1 MKDVRATT
9 PRELGVAADGAAFRV
24 LWADGHETR
33 IPLVALRRAC
43 PCATCQHE
51 RHERAGALAPAAQ
64 GPPPKP
70 SSLSVVRG
78 PSVAELAIAGT
89 VPVGRY
95 AVQIVWAD
103 GHSTGIY
110 SYELL
115 RSLCGCASCAGGAPG
130 STGSGV

>member
-1 MKDVRATT
+1 MKDLRATT
-9 PRELGVAADGAAFRV
+9 PREMGVAAEGMAFRV

-51 RHERAGALAPAAQ
+51 RHERTGVLAPASQ
-64 GPPPKP
+64 TPPAKP
-70 SSLSVVRG
+70 SSLNVVRG
-78 PSVAELAIAGT
+78 PSVAELAIAST

-115 RSLCGCASCAGGAPG
+115 RSLCGCASCARGAI
-130 STGSGV
+130 GSGG

>member
-1 MKDVRATT
+1 MTDLRATT
-9 PRELGVAADGAAFRV
+9 PKEMGATLDGGAFRV

-33 IPLVALRRAC
+33 IPLLALRRVC

-51 RHERAGALAPAAQ
+51 RHERAGALSPASQ

-70 SSLSVVRG
+70 TSLKVVRG
-78 PSVAELAIAGT
+78 PSVAYLAIAGA
-89 VPVGRY
+89 VPIGRY
-95 AVQIVWAD
+95 AVQITWAD

-115 RSLCGCASCAGGAPG
+115 RSLCGCPACAKTGEGAGG
-130 STGSGV
+130 